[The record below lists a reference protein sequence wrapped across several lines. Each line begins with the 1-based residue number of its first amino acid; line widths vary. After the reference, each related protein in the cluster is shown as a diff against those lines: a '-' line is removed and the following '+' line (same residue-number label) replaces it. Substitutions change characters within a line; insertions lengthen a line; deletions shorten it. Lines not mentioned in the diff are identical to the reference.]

1 MAALGA
7 TPSRSIA
14 FEDSR
19 SGLRAARSA
28 GAHVFG
34 MTTGLTSDELR
45 GAGAHQTIADFTDPV
60 LWTRLDQLRTRVA

>member
-7 TPSRSIA
+7 TPSRSLA

-19 SGLRAARSA
+19 SGLRAARAA

-34 MTTGLTSDELR
+34 VTTGLAPDELLQ
-45 GAGAHQTIADFTDPV
+45 AGAHQTIADFTDPV